1 MKKSALSPQ
10 NETEIPLNFYKN
22 KKISRDNAAVLPCSV
37 LLPPLQK
44 KPKSETEIIWRFN
57 EQTRT
62 IDTSCNGPC
71 YLLRNRLR
79 AGRNISELMGWD
91 MNFLWEFEGI
101 TVGCPKK
108 RGNFIHSNYL
118 SEEKRNTT
126 KWRASQ
132 FRIPDT
138 LFIDRKWKKRI
149 LFFHE
154 QIWTLEQVAAVGG
167 EEPTNEKIEK
177 K

>member
-62 IDTSCNGPC
+62 IDTSCNGCGLAEIFQSWWGGIWIFCGSLKGSLWDVRKRGGISFIQIICLKKKETPRNEG
-71 YLLRNRLR
+71 LLNSAFRTHCSLTENEKKNIVFFTNKFEHWNRWLLW
-79 AGRNISELMGWD
+79 AGR
-91 MNFLWEFEGI
+91 
-101 TVGCPKK
+101 
-108 RGNFIHSNYL
+108 
-118 SEEKRNTT
+118 
-126 KWRASQ
+126 SQ
-132 FRIPDT
+132 PM
-138 LFIDRKWKKRI
+138 K
-149 LFFHE
+149 
-154 QIWTLEQVAAVGG
+154 
-167 EEPTNEKIEK
+167 KIEK